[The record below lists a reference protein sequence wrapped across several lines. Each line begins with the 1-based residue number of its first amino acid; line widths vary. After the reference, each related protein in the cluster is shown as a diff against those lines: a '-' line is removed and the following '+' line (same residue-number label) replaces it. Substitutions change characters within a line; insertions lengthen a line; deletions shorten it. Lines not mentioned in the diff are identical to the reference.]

1 MPVPPQ
7 PFRVGYVLECYPKAS
22 ETFIANE
29 MRAVAACG
37 AEVTAFALR
46 RGEGGLDAGVRAVYP
61 GDAATSDLVGRL
73 TFALGAVRRAGALG
87 RGAPRALASVLRRGK
102 ALRFFASRARELGI
116 RHLHAHFSGLPALM
130 ALLMAADVD
139 GATVSFAAHARDL
152 YVTPRALDRKA
163 RLCRLCV
170 ACTAAGAERLR
181 ALLRPEDR
189 GKVVHVYHGTD
200 LARFPFR
207 PHPAPSSPSRILAAG
222 RLVPKKGFDVLLRA
236 LALLRE
242 RREVRCEIVGDGPQR
257 GNLQALAGQLGL
269 ERMVSLPGWASYEDM
284 PALYHGADVLAVPS
298 VRAPDGDVD
307 GLPNVAVE
315 ALACGTPVV
324 AGAISGI
331 PEAVRQGETGLLV
344 PPGDAAALADALE
357 QALTDEALR
366 TRLAAEG
373 RRLAEE
379 QFDCRTNG
387 RAIYE
392 ALLRAAT

>member
-1 MPVPPQ
+1 MMLPAIPVSSAISGC
-7 PFRVGYVLECYPKAS
+7 FR
-22 ETFIANE
+22 
-29 MRAVAACG
+29 
-37 AEVTAFALR
+37 
-46 RGEGGLDAGVRAVYP
+46 
-61 GDAATSDLVGRL
+61 
-73 TFALGAVRRAGALG
+73 
-87 RGAPRALASVLRRGK
+87 
-102 ALRFFASRARELGI
+102 
-116 RHLHAHFSGLPALM
+116 LPALM

-139 GATVSFAAHARDL
+139 GATVSFDGHAQDL
-152 YVTPRALDRKA
+152 FVTPRALDRKA
-163 RLCRLCV
+163 RLSRLCV

-207 PHPAPSSPSRILAAG
+207 PRAVPSSPPRILAAG

-257 GNLQALAGQLGL
+257 GDLQALAGRLGID
-269 ERMVSLPGWASYEDM
+269 RMVSLPGWASYEDM

-331 PEAVRQGETGLLV
+331 PEAVRPGETGLLV

-366 TRLAAEG
+366 TRVAEGG

-379 QFDCRTNG
+379 QFDVRVNG

-392 ALLRAAT
+392 ALLRASAPTS